1 MELLPDLP
9 TLSDDD
15 LHNLIRRYEKEENE
29 VSYRRRIL
37 HGYIDIL
44 RAEVVARLKQGG
56 EGGVLGEID
65 IDRLSDVLAGKAA
78 PSEGGLD
85 REEEATAGEGE
96 PEKGSG

>member
-15 LHNLIRRYEKEENE
+15 LRDLIRRYEKEENE

-44 RAEVVARLKQGG
+44 RAEVVSRRKQGG
-56 EGGVLGEID
+56 EGALGDID
-65 IDRLSDVLAGKAA
+65 IDRLSDILAAKAA
-78 PSEGGLD
+78 PSDGLD
-85 REEEATAGEGE
+85 REEEATAGEE
-96 PEKGSG
+96 EREKGSA